1 MAVIHETLGAH
12 IRNILGPYSNLVQ
25 ILSDL
30 KDPNISIDTKNLL
43 KNFLFEKIDPK
54 NLEKNLNHFIEVSNL
69 KEVEDINWRATELCE
84 KYYKVFVYN
93 IQKLCELKI

>member
-1 MAVIHETLGAH
+1 MSVTHETLGAH
-12 IRNILGPYSNLVQ
+12 IRNILGPYANLVQ

-54 NLEKNLNHFIEVSNL
+54 KLEENLNHFIEVSNL
-69 KEVEDINWRATELCE
+69 KEVEDINWRATKLCE
-84 KYYKVFVYN
+84 KYYNKEN
-93 IQKLCELKI
+93 S

>member
-1 MAVIHETLGAH
+1 MSVIHETLGAH
-12 IRNILGPYSNLVQ
+12 IRNILGPYANLVQ

-54 NLEKNLNHFIEVSNL
+54 KLEENLNHFIEVSNL

-84 KYYKVFVYN
+84 KYYKEN
-93 IQKLCELKI
+93 S